1 MGRGRV
7 DAVVAPVP
15 VPGEGRHGHQLERG
29 HAQLA
34 QPGEVRDHAVEVAAG
49 RERAD
54 VELVQDELVERD
66 AGSRGDLEA
75 ARVHHP
81 RGAAHALRL
90 EARARIRVVDAVEH
104 EDVVVASRAGD
115 ARSPRAGV
123 VRGQLVQS
131 PAQPHPGPRRGRPD
145 PDLDRA
151 VVPRDRAERTHGSPV
166 PRRLHARNLQ
176 RAPAS
181 GASATLAAVAGP
193 FRAELRRLRDW
204 EERHTRLVVR
214 LALVVCAT
222 VVIDAV
228 GTVLVYVLERH
239 ARGTEV
245 HTFFDALFF
254 TTVQLL
260 TVSSQLKNPVTT
272 GGRIVDVALELWAVL
287 VVAGSAGALASF
299 FQTADRG
306 GS

>member
-1 MGRGRV
+1 M
-7 DAVVAPVP
+7 
-15 VPGEGRHGHQLERG
+15 
-29 HAQLA
+29 
-34 QPGEVRDHAVEVAAG
+34 
-49 RERAD
+49 
-54 VELVQDELVERD
+54 
-66 AGSRGDLEA
+66 
-75 ARVHHP
+75 
-81 RGAAHALRL
+81 
-90 EARARIRVVDAVEH
+90 
-104 EDVVVASRAGD
+104 
-115 ARSPRAGV
+115 
-123 VRGQLVQS
+123 
-131 PAQPHPGPRRGRPD
+131 
-145 PDLDRA
+145 
-151 VVPRDRAERTHGSPV
+151 
-166 PRRLHARNLQ
+166 
-176 RAPAS
+176 
-181 GASATLAAVAGP
+181 AGP

-228 GTVLVYVLERH
+228 GTVLVYLLERH

-272 GGRIVDVALELWAVL
+272 GGRIVDVVLELWAVL